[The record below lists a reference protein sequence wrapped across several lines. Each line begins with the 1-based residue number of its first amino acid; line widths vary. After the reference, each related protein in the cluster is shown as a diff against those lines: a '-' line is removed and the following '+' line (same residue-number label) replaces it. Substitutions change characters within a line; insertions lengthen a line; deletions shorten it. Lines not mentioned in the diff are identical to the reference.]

1 LFQAERIVLRVHIVE
16 DDTAV
21 ADALLVV
28 LSDFGHTVECYPDGE
43 TFLKTASPVSGD
55 VVIVDVGLPGMS
67 GDDVI
72 RHLNGLPD
80 VPRIIAISG
89 KPKNALE
96 RRLSGLP
103 EHVLLRKPL
112 SLTVLTEH
120 LLTA

>member
-1 LFQAERIVLRVHIVE
+1 LRVHIVE

-21 ADALLVV
+21 ADALSVV
-28 LSDFGHTVECYPDGE
+28 LSDFGHSVKCYPDGE
-43 TFLKTASPVSGD
+43 TFLENASPASED
-55 VVIVDVGLPGMS
+55 VVIVDVGLPGIG

-72 RHLNGLPD
+72 RHLNAMQN

-103 EHVLLRKPL
+103 SHVLLRKPL
-112 SLTVLTEH
+112 SLTALTEH
-120 LLTA
+120 LLKP